1 MTLGGGGV
9 AVARGFYVFGP
20 PTTAL
25 LLVSRWHPLALAKII
40 GQLKY
45 LNLCLPALFLRWKCS
60 TSISTVQFNL
70 LFQPQ
75 LQRAAHPFSGSAIT
89 TDSMPIAN
97 KSSVDRCDYS

>member
-1 MTLGGGGV
+1 MTLGGAGV

-25 LLVSRWHPLALAKII
+25 LLVSRWHPFALAKRI

-45 LNLCLPALFLRWKCS
+45 LNLCLQCS
-60 TSISTVQFNL
+60 TSISIVQFNL